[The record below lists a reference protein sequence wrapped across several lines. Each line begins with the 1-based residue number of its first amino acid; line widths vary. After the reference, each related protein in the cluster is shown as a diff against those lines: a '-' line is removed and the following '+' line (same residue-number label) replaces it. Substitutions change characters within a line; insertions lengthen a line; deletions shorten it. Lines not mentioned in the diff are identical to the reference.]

1 MENNLIIQLIGYL
14 GSALVLVS
22 FLMVSV
28 YKLRVVNS
36 IGSVV
41 CVIYGFIIHAYPTVV
56 MNLCL
61 VAINIYY
68 LLKMMNTQKSYDLV
82 KADPDEGLVKYTID
96 RNREDIQKCF
106 PGVSLDFT
114 DANCGFVVCHEGRPA
129 GIMIGTLEGSEL
141 DIKLDYSTAEYRDF
155 SIGRFLMSKLSG
167 EGIKMLKYTGDD
179 TNHKEYLKN
188 TGFVSVGDHYEK
200 KL

>member
-1 MENNLIIQLIGYL
+1 MNSDFIVQLIGYI

-41 CVIYGFIIHAYPTVV
+41 CVIYGFIIGAYPTVV

-61 VAINIYY
+61 VAINVYY
-68 LLKMMNTQKSYDLV
+68 LIKMINTQKNYDLIRV
-82 KADPDEGLVKYTID
+82 EPKDGLVRYTVD
-96 RNREDIQKCF
+96 RNRSDIEKCF
-106 PGVSLDFT
+106 PGISMDFSNT
-114 DANCGFVVCHEGRPA
+114 DCGFVVCHEGKPA
-129 GIMIGTLEGSEL
+129 GIMLGKLNGNEMEIA
-141 DIKLDYSTAEYRDF
+141 LDYSTAEYRDF
-155 SIGRFLMSKLSG
+155 SIGQFLMSRLPK
-167 EGIKMLKYTGDD
+167 EGINKLIYKGDD
-179 TNHKEYLKN
+179 TNHKEYLNK
-188 TGFVSVGDHYEK
+188 TGFVKTGDHYEK